1 MSLVKLTSLSTQTLS
16 LLLERQRL
24 QSISQFQGPTA
35 QQRTSNL
42 HLPQIIR
49 NLNQLRTGIL
59 ELEAKNGA
67 GTAEAAGLLRNQYGR
82 MIGMLGGDAESL
94 VIESLDGEPTPALS
108 HAPSPSPGP
117 TSLLPPPKDSEP
129 VYSPYTDDPEGQD
142 GYDPNAMLQTQKQ
155 MIDDQ
160 DTQLSH
166 LSSSLNRQH
175 HLSLAINSE
184 LEEHHG
190 LLEELDTD
198 LEGTRS
204 RLGGARRRLD
214 RVAKGVKG
222 NGSTVT
228 IALLIL
234 VLLILI
240 IVFKT

>member
-1 MSLVKLTSLSTQTLS
+1 
-16 LLLERQRL
+16 
-24 QSISQFQGPTA
+24 
-35 QQRTSNL
+35 
-42 HLPQIIR
+42 
-49 NLNQLRTGIL
+49 
-59 ELEAKNGA
+59 
-67 GTAEAAGLLRNQYGR
+67 
-82 MIGMLGGDAESL
+82 MLGGDAESL
-94 VIESLDGEPTPALS
+94 GIQTLDTEPTPISS

-117 TSLLPPPKDSEP
+117 TPSGSSLIPPKDLEL
-129 VYSPYTDDPEGQD
+129 VYSPYTDDPEAQG
-142 GYDPNAMLQTQKQ
+142 GSDPGIMLQTQKQ
-155 MIDDQ
+155 MMDDQ
-160 DTQLSH
+160 DNQLSH

-175 HLSLAINSE
+175 NLSVAINTE

-198 LEGTRS
+198 LEGTQS

-222 NGSTVT
+222 NGSTVA